1 MSSINILKAENI
13 SKKYQRKTI
22 INNVSITVAQN
33 EIIGILGPN
42 GAGKSTTFHV
52 IAGLTKCDSGK
63 VLLNGTDIT
72 TKRLPKRA
80 KLGVA
85 YLPQDSSIFR
95 GLSVRDNIYAV
106 LELQTNLSKD
116 EKLAR
121 VEEIL
126 SQFQLGKIRNTLGA
140 FVSGGERRRVEVA
153 RALAISPKF
162 ILLDEPFA
170 GIDPVS
176 ISEIKQIIIDIKNNN
191 IGVIITDHNV
201 RETLKICDRADIMH
215 NGKIIQSG
223 TAKQILEND
232 KIKEIYLGHE
242 FYM

>member
-1 MSSINILKAENI
+1 MNTLKAENI

-22 INNVSITVAQN
+22 INDVNIAVAQN

-63 VLLNGTDIT
+63 VLLNGVDIT

-95 GLSVRDNIYAV
+95 GLTVRDNIYSV
-106 LELQTNLSKD
+106 LELQTHLSKD
-116 EKLAR
+116 EKHAKT
-121 VEEIL
+121 EEIL
-126 SQFQLGKIRNTLGA
+126 NQFQLMKIRNTLGTY
-140 FVSGGERRRVEVA
+140 VSGGERRRVEVA

-176 ISEIKQIIIDIKNNN
+176 ISEIKQIIIDIKNND

-215 NGKIIQSG
+215 NGEIIQSG
-223 TAKQILEND
+223 TAKQILSND

-242 FYM
+242 FYI